1 MAHPWVRVAAIVV
14 SEMNERLSP
23 KKAPPHHDTR
33 HEGQVH
39 IGFYPQCLLPPGT
52 NATMVPTEVPMESEM
67 KQAARKMPASSRW
80 SGSRRSV
87 RFTVASMA
95 PDIFG
100 ALGECACQDENPDHQ
115 HDILVGC
122 ADGILQHALVQA
134 QPFGDAYCINRRCHE
149 SNRDGGTL

>member
-1 MAHPWVRVAAIVV
+1 MVWQQ
-14 SEMNERLSP
+14 
-23 KKAPPHHDTR
+23 KK
-33 HEGQVH
+33 
-39 IGFYPQCLLPPGT
+39 
-52 NATMVPTEVPMESEM
+52 
-67 KQAARKMPASSRW
+67 RKIH
-80 SGSRRSV
+80 GCING
-87 RFTVASMA
+87 

-149 SNRDGGTL
+149 SNRDGDFIKIIYDDRCHQIQA